1 MEVEILSFNEALFIA
16 VAFMG
21 AVAPLSILFAVLAK
35 MLRLF
40 ISFVTGS
47 RLEL

>member
-1 MEVEILSFNEALFIA
+1 MEVEIISFGEALEIA

-21 AVAPLSILFAVLAK
+21 AVAPISILFAVLAK

-47 RLEL
+47 RVEL